1 MIIRKATRKGGFGA
15 DGGNHGAPFRFQS
28 HARSFYTFSEL
39 WAIRRK
45 QCLRVESK
53 ISCVHALSSSKLPH
67 ESLTHAPLVL
77 LDTTKKAD
85 KSLKKF

>member
-1 MIIRKATRKGGFGA
+1 MAETMELLFDSKVM
-15 DGGNHGAPFRFQS
+15 PVRFIL
-28 HARSFYTFSEL
+28 FSEL

-67 ESLTHAPLVL
+67 ESLTHAPLVPL
-77 LDTTKKAD
+77 GAKK
-85 KSLKKF
+85 KKLTNP